1 MAKNSKAEFVAS
13 LERGLR
19 VLQTFSGEYPQLTLS
34 EVAAL
39 TGLTPATARRSLHT
53 LEELGYV
60 GQNRPAISAAP
71 KVLAIGTGYLSAIN
85 AEVVLQPFLQE
96 VVNEVGGSSSVTVLD
111 EIDIVYIAH
120 ASLNRAIRLTAG
132 AGSRYPAYPTSM
144 GRVLLA
150 FQPESSV
157 DAYFERASLRRL
169 TEQTETNPAALRRI
183 LKEVRTKGYAAIQDE
198 LDYGIVSV
206 ALPIFGPHGRIVG
219 SRKLLRCHE
228 SARSRHDDQEAAAGA
243 PAGRATHRRHA
254 HAASRADELGRIR
267 GVRLRAIARCRA
279 RGPAT
284 RQKSSGR
291 SQRERHDGSS
301 RGLWAGGFGLQVLLL
316 LFLFCRSRPA
326 QDVRHRVVAFVARVL
341 IKAIVATRRIPS
353 PESRALTFQ
362 RTVIDS

>member
-1 MAKNSKAEFVAS
+1 MAKNQKAEFVAS

-60 GQNRPAISAAP
+60 GRTGRRFLLRP

-85 AEVVLQPFLQE
+85 AEVVLQPFLQD

-150 FQPESSV
+150 FQPESAI

-198 LDYGIVSV
+198 LDYGIVSC
-206 ALPIFGPHGRIVG
+206 ALPIFGPHGRIV
-219 SRKLLRCHE
+219 
-228 SARSRHDDQEAAAGA
+228 AAANCSDVTNRLDRDTMIKK
-243 PAGRATHRRHA
+243 PLPVLRQSVRRIEGILKQHPELTNSVESV
-254 HAASRADELGRIR
+254 ASDYVRPR
-267 GVRLRAIARCRA
+267 GVARVGQPTPRVDRAIASR
-279 RGPAT
+279 
-284 RQKSSGR
+284 SGR
-291 SQRERHDGSS
+291 R
-301 RGLWAGGFGLQVLLL
+301 
-316 LFLFCRSRPA
+316 
-326 QDVRHRVVAFVARVL
+326 
-341 IKAIVATRRIPS
+341 
-353 PESRALTFQ
+353 
-362 RTVIDS
+362 

>member
-60 GQNRPAISAAP
+60 GRTGRRFLLRP

-96 VVNEVGGSSSVTVLD
+96 VVNEVGGSSSVSVLD
-111 EIDIVYIAH
+111 ETDIVYIAH

-157 DAYFERASLRRL
+157 DAYFERATLRRL

-198 LDYGIVSV
+198 LDYGIVSC
-206 ALPIFGPHGRIVG
+206 ALPIFGPHGRIVAAANC
-219 SRKLLRCHE
+219 SDVTNRLDRDTMVKKRLPVLRQAVRRIEGMLTQHPELTNSVE
-228 SARSRHDDQEAAAGA
+228 SVASDYVRSRG
-243 PAGRATHRRHA
+243 
-254 HAASRADELGRIR
+254 
-267 GVRLRAIARCRA
+267 
-279 RGPAT
+279 
-284 RQKSSGR
+284 
-291 SQRERHDGSS
+291 
-301 RGLWAGGFGLQVLLL
+301 
-316 LFLFCRSRPA
+316 
-326 QDVRHRVVAFVARVL
+326 VARVGQPTPKVERSL
-341 IKAIVATRRIPS
+341 AARPGRR
-353 PESRALTFQ
+353 
-362 RTVIDS
+362 